1 MSRSTKRNNG
11 ARTIPGVSL
20 MVLVAALVVVAL
32 LAVACGGE
40 TTTTTAGGT
49 ETTAAGGTETTAA
62 GGTETT
68 SAPAAPTGDPIVI
81 GAIVSA
87 TGPAAALGEQERNV
101 LEMEQDLINASGGIL
116 GRPVEIVVEDDKSD
130 PKEAV
135 TAANKLLQQ
144 DKAIALIAATTSS
157 STLAIK
163 EITAQMGIPQIAM
176 AAANDVTDKAPAE
189 WIWRTP
195 QKDALAVERA
205 LDYIVQNLKVTKIA
219 VLHDENAFGSSGN
232 AEIAKQ
238 APSKGLEVVGAESYK
253 TNDTDMTA
261 QLTKLK
267 GADPEALVVWGTNP
281 GPALAAKNMKQLGM
295 TIPYVGS
302 HGIANKTFIELAG
315 DAAEGV
321 AFPAGRL
328 LVPSSITDPKQKEVT
343 EKFIA
348 DYNAKYDAN
357 PNPFAGYAFE
367 AISILADAIT
377 RAGGTEA
384 AAIQTAL
391 NSTTGFAA
399 PDGIYNYSPTDHDGL
414 VASDMIIVKIQGGTW
429 VLAE

>member
-1 MSRSTKRNNG
+1 MSRSVKKNNG

-20 MVLVAALVVVAL
+20 VLLVAAVLLVAM
-32 LAVACGGE
+32 LAVGCGGE
-40 TTTTTAGGT
+40 TTTTTAASTDTTGG
-49 ETTAAGGTETTAA
+49 A
-62 GGTETT
+62 
-68 SAPAAPTGDPIVI
+68 AAPTGDPIVI

-87 TGPAAALGEQERNV
+87 TGPGSALGEQERNV
-101 LEMEQDLINASGGIL
+101 LQMEEDLINAKGGVL
-116 GRPVEIVVEDDKSD
+116 GRPLKIVVEDDKSD

-144 DKAIALIAATTSS
+144 DKAVALIAATTSS
-157 STLAIK
+157 STLAVK
-163 EITAQMGIPQIAM
+163 EIAAQEGIPQIAM
-176 AAANDVTDKAPAE
+176 AAANDVTDKEPNQ

-205 LDYIVQNLKVTKIA
+205 LDYIANSLKVKKVA

-238 APSKGLEVVGAESYK
+238 APGKGLEVVASESYK

-261 QLTKLK
+261 QLTKIK
-267 GADPEALVVWGTNP
+267 GENPEVLVVWGTNP

-302 HGIANKTFIELAG
+302 HGIANRTFIELAG

-321 AFPAGRL
+321 VFPGGRL

-343 EKFIA
+343 EAFIH
-348 DYNAKYDAN
+348 DYEYTYSAQ

-367 AISILADAIT
+367 AITILADAIT
-377 RAGGTEA
+377 RAGSTDA
-384 AAIQTAL
+384 AAIQLAL
-391 NSTTGFAA
+391 NSTTGFPG
-399 PDGIYNYSPTDHDGL
+399 PDGIYNYSATDHDGL
-414 VASDMIIVKIQGGTW
+414 VASDMIMVKIEGGTW
-429 VLAE
+429 ILAE